1 MRKTIVA
8 LAVIV
13 ALCAGYVV
21 WPFASL
27 FEIVRAAKAGDVAR
41 IEERLDAP
49 ALRRAFT
56 AQLIE
61 AHARITGKS
70 LDRSGLLAGFAASFA
85 DPLVERLV
93 TSRVLAELMQRGWS
107 QSLLPAV
114 PAGGVEGLDPN
125 ALGDVWRLYL
135 NADYGIG
142 EVRFAVPV
150 SKAKDQQYRVRLALH
165 GLTWKLAALD
175 LPQHVQD
182 HLVREFLKHE
192 GALEKRLGG

>member
-1 MRKTIVA
+1 MRKTLVA

-13 ALCAGYVV
+13 ALCVGYVI

-27 FEIVRAAKAGDVAR
+27 FDVVQAAKSGDVAR
-41 IEERLDAP
+41 IEQRLDVP

-61 AHARITGKS
+61 AHARVTGKS
-70 LDRSGLLAGFAASFA
+70 PDRSGLLAGLAGAFA
-85 DPLVERLV
+85 DPLVERLI
-93 TSRVLAELMQRGWS
+93 TPLVLTEFMQRGWS
-107 QSLLPAV
+107 QSLLPV
-114 PAGGVEGLDPN
+114 GPPGGVAGLDPN
-125 ALGDVWRLYL
+125 ALGDAWRLYL

-150 SKAKDQQYRVRLALH
+150 GQTKARQYRVRLVLH
-165 GLTWKLAALD
+165 GLTWKIAALD
-175 LPQHVQD
+175 LPHQVQE

-192 GALEKRLGG
+192 STLEKRLGG